1 MIGFNIMNNINY
13 EKLKSYSKLEL
24 IQLLASIK
32 KELEETKEENKSL
45 NMLLE
50 ASTEHADNIQDELVH
65 DKKNLE
71 LMVELSAEH
80 ADSVQDTLIDDKENL
95 ELMVEMSAEHSD
107 SVQED
112 LIDENENLEMMMEMT
127 AEHAD
132 MIEAELEEKKQQIR
146 DTFGRYVSSEIVSAI
161 LDSDDGLQL
170 GGERKEITILTS
182 DIRGFTRIS
191 ENYAPECIV
200 KILNFYLAK
209 MEEIISKYMG
219 IIDEFLGDG
228 ILVVFGAPVSNK
240 NDALNAVACSIEM
253 QLAMDDINQQ
263 MREWNFPELEMG
275 IGIHTGDVIV
285 GNIGSENRTKY
296 GIVGANVNLTYRIE
310 SYSTGGQIL
319 ISEAS
324 YKRVESDIEIF
335 DSFKVMPKG
344 VKKDIT
350 IYNIKAIKS
359 DPNLCLS
366 EQNMNLHVLSSA
378 ENISYSILDGKHVNQ
393 STIVGK
399 ITYRSQTHAF
409 VEIAEQEAL
418 PKPLSNIQILTAEKK
433 DVYSK
438 VVRSSDREIKAHGF
452 YICFTSI

>member
-1 MIGFNIMNNINY
+1 MIGVNIMNDINY

-24 IQLLASIK
+24 IQFLSSIK
-32 KELEETKEENKSL
+32 KELEETKEENKAL

-50 ASTEHADNIQDELVH
+50 VSSEHADNIQDELVD

-71 LMVELSAEH
+71 LLIEMSAQH
-80 ADSVQDTLIDDKENL
+80 ADTVQDTLMEDNENL
-95 ELMVEMSAEHSD
+95 EMMVEMTAEHSD
-107 SVQED
+107 SVQD
-112 LIDENENLEMMMEMT
+112 SLIDDKENLEMMMEMT

-161 LDSDDGLQL
+161 LDNDDGLQL

-191 ENYAPECIV
+191 ENYAPESIV
-200 KILNFYLAK
+200 KILNYYLAK
-209 MEEIISKYMG
+209 MEIIISKYMG

-228 ILVVFGAPVSNK
+228 ILVLFGAPVSKK

-253 QLAMDDINQQ
+253 QLAMNEINQQ
-263 MREWNFPELEMG
+263 MRLWNFPELEMG

-285 GNIGSENRTKY
+285 GNIGSESRTKY

-310 SYSTGGQIL
+310 SYSTGGQVL
-319 ISEAS
+319 ISEATFN
-324 YKRVESDIEIF
+324 KIEADIEIF

-344 VKKDIT
+344 VKKNIT

-359 DPNLCLS
+359 KPNLCLS
-366 EQNMNLHVLSSA
+366 TQSINLVRLTNAESIRYSVLH
-378 ENISYSILDGKHVNQ
+378 GKHVNI
-393 STIVGK
+393 SALAGK
-399 ITYRSQTHAF
+399 ITFRSHSHAF
-409 VEIAEQEAL
+409 IEIDVQQSL
-418 PKPLSNIQILTAEKK
+418 PQALSNIKLINSVRQDIYA
-433 DVYSK
+433 K
-438 VVRSSDREIKAHGF
+438 VVELSYSEIKAHGF
-452 YICFTSI
+452 YIRFTSI